1 MKIKKHFILLPL
13 MMLLLGCSSQTNK
26 QSSTSSKSGTVSSQ
40 SSNIESSSNE
50 QRPGPQP
57 PNGPQYDPGDYSS
70 ETSSSSSSGVS
81 VPVTGISLNYDQV
94 TVYVGKGISLVA
106 ELNPE
111 NASNTEVTWTSSDA
125 SVATVG
131 YGKVKGISEGS
142 AVITATT
149 VDGGFTA
156 TCNVTVI
163 PNTEDNAEYVPDTN
177 DETIYFITNDTL
189 SNGSYDSV
197 NDEYTFSIN
206 SNYKQIYVNAPDKTV
221 IIELNG
227 VTIQNSENSPIF
239 VADCDTVEISAKK
252 NTTNNIKDTR
262 DVYVA
267 DEDDQGKGAIF
278 VANGDLKLKGT
289 GTLNIEAGYYN
300 GVHGKDDVKIQKET
314 LNITAV
320 HHGVKGN
327 DSITIASGTINISC
341 GGDGLHTENTDIS
354 SKGNQRGNVTISGGD
369 VTINSWGDA
378 VAAAYNAVVEQADT
392 TVTTSFTAKTNKY
405 SSYSGETVDTSESVF
420 YLKMNS
426 STYSNNGYTYA
437 ANIDGNWYKASYV
450 GTQSSGGQGGP
461 GGGGPGGGGRP
472 GGSSTYYIYQIEK
485 PAGATSFTLYRFSGS
500 NVTSFSTT
508 SYNAVGD
515 AKAFNSAY
523 DMVQISVSSGK
534 ISFSSWSNYASGN
547 SNGADIS
554 AKGLKA
560 ENEVIITAGTID
572 IKSYDDAIHANNDG
586 TLENGSS
593 PLGNVTISGGN
604 ITLNASDDAI
614 HADYTLE
621 ISGGKTEVTSAY
633 EGLEGNL
640 IIVSGGETYVY
651 ATDDGVNATS
661 GKSSP
666 NITVSGGLLDV
677 AVPTSGDTDGI
688 DSNGS
693 LTITGGTVI
702 AKGPGSASGNAFGAA
717 AVDTDGVVSIT
728 GGSLIIFGG
737 IEKTPSGSPTKTLC
751 SSSSVAAGTHTVSFA
766 SASYTTTLKSS
777 SSGCVVFSHL
787 GTATLS

>member
-1 MKIKKHFILLPL
+1 
-13 MMLLLGCSSQTNK
+13 MLLLGCNAQTNK
-26 QSSTSSKSGTVSSQ
+26 QSNTESNSASISSQ
-40 SSNIESSSNE
+40 TSLSSE
-50 QRPGPQP
+50 QRPGPHSPDGSQIS
-57 PNGPQYDPGDYSS
+57 PGDSNN
-70 ETSSSSSSGVS
+70 ESSSNGYTSNNVS
-81 VPVTGISLNYDQV
+81 VTGISLNYDQA
-94 TVYVGKGISLVA
+94 TIYVGKSISLIA
-106 ELNPE
+106 EIIPE
-111 NASNTEVTWTSSDA
+111 NASNQEVYWTSSDT

-142 AVITATT
+142 AVITVTT
-149 VDGGFTA
+149 ADGSFTA
-156 TCNVTVI
+156 TCNVSVI
-163 PNTEDNAEYVPDTN
+163 TNTEDNAEYVPDTN
-177 DETIYFITNDTL
+177 DTSIYFITNETL
-189 SNGSYDSV
+189 SNGTYDSA

-206 SNYKQIYVNAPDKTV
+206 SNYKQIYVNAPDKT
-221 IIELNG
+221 IIVELNG
-227 VTIQNSENSPIF
+227 NTIQNNENSPIF

-252 NTTNNIKDTR
+252 NTTNYIKDTR
-262 DVYVA
+262 DSLVI
-267 DEDDQGKGAIF
+267 DEDDQGKGAIY
-278 VANGDLKLKGT
+278 VSNGDLKLKGT

-300 GVHGKDDVKIQKET
+300 GIHGKDDVKIQKET

-320 HHGVKGN
+320 NHGVKGN
-327 DSITIASGTINISC
+327 DSVTISSGTINISC

-392 TVTTSFTAKTNKY
+392 TVATSFTAKTNKY
-405 SSYSGETVDTSESVF
+405 SSYSGEIADASENIF
-420 YLKMNS
+420 YIKMNS
-426 STYSNNGYTYA
+426 SAYSNNGYTYA

-450 GTQSSGGQGGP
+450 GTQSSGSQGGP
-461 GGGGPGGGGRP
+461 GGGRP

-485 PAGATSFTLYRFSGS
+485 PAGATSFTLYRFSGN
-500 NVTSFSTT
+500 NVTSFSTS

-515 AKAFNSAY
+515 AKAFNNAY

-547 SNGADIS
+547 SNGADVS

-572 IKSYDDAIHANNDG
+572 IKAYDDAIHANNDG
-586 TLENGSS
+586 TLDNGSS

-604 ITLNASDDAI
+604 ITLYASDDAI

-677 AVPTSGDTDGI
+677 AVPTNGDTDGI

-717 AVDTDGVVSIT
+717 AVDTDGAVSIT

-751 SSSSVAAGTHTVSFA
+751 LSSSVAAGTHTVSFA